1 MSLLLKI
8 SGLTSFIL
16 FLLNPLMILSVFII
30 LIGLSNVTIAE
41 TNIEKCNRIIYETHS
56 VKSDNEKLNKQHQK
70 FAMCIADRSSMIFV
84 ETKCECSSPKQMLQC
99 IDQYATNK
107 SISQLDLLN
116 AIASD
121 CSKNISETK
130 VDQTQYLNKNCNSKF
145 KNFFYFIIY
154 SFNSNQIF
162 SPQ

>member
-16 FLLNPLMILSVFII
+16 FLLNPLMILSF
-30 LIGLSNVTIAE
+30 LIVLSNETIAE
-41 TNIEKCNRIIYETHS
+41 TNIEKCNRIIYETHT

-107 SISQLDLLN
+107 SISQMDLLN
-116 AIASD
+116 AIAND
-121 CSKNISETK
+121 CSKNIPGTK
-130 VDQTQYLNKNCNSKF
+130 VDQT
-145 KNFFYFIIY
+145 
-154 SFNSNQIF
+154 
-162 SPQ
+162 

>member
-1 MSLLLKI
+1 MYSLLKL
-8 SGLTSFIL
+8 SGLPSFLL
-16 FLLNPLMILSVFII
+16 FILNPLMILSF
-30 LIGLSNVTIAE
+30 LIGLSNETIAE
-41 TNIEKCNRIIYETHS
+41 TNIEKCNRIIYETHT

-107 SISQLDLLN
+107 SISQMDLLN

-121 CSKNISETK
+121 CSKNIPGTK
-130 VDQTQYLNKNCNSKF
+130 VDQT
-145 KNFFYFIIY
+145 
-154 SFNSNQIF
+154 
-162 SPQ
+162 

>member
-1 MSLLLKI
+1 MYSLLKL
-8 SGLTSFIL
+8 SVLPSFLL
-16 FLLNPLMILSVFII
+16 FILNPLMILSF
-30 LIGLSNVTIAE
+30 LIGLSNKTIAE
-41 TNIEKCNRIIYETHS
+41 TNIEKCNRIIYETHT

-107 SISQLDLLN
+107 SISQMDLLN

-121 CSKNISETK
+121 CSKNIPETK
-130 VDQTQYLNKNCNSKF
+130 VDQT
-145 KNFFYFIIY
+145 
-154 SFNSNQIF
+154 
-162 SPQ
+162 

>member
-1 MSLLLKI
+1 MYSLLKL
-8 SGLTSFIL
+8 SGLPSSLLFI
-16 FLLNPLMILSVFII
+16 LNPLMILSF
-30 LIGLSNVTIAE
+30 LIGLSNETIAE
-41 TNIEKCNRIIYETHS
+41 TNIEKCNRIIYETHT

-107 SISQLDLLN
+107 SISQMDLLN

-121 CSKNISETK
+121 CSKNIPETK
-130 VDQTQYLNKNCNSKF
+130 VDQT
-145 KNFFYFIIY
+145 
-154 SFNSNQIF
+154 
-162 SPQ
+162 

>member
-1 MSLLLKI
+1 MYSLLKL
-8 SGLTSFIL
+8 SVLPSFLL
-16 FLLNPLMILSVFII
+16 FILNPLMILSF
-30 LIGLSNVTIAE
+30 LIGLSNETIAE
-41 TNIEKCNRIIYETHS
+41 TNIEKCNRIIYETHT

-107 SISQLDLLN
+107 SISQMDLLS

-121 CSKNISETK
+121 CSKNIPETK
-130 VDQTQYLNKNCNSKF
+130 VDQT
-145 KNFFYFIIY
+145 
-154 SFNSNQIF
+154 
-162 SPQ
+162 

>member
-1 MSLLLKI
+1 MYSLLKL
-8 SGLTSFIL
+8 SGLPSFLL
-16 FLLNPLMILSVFII
+16 FILNPLMILSF
-30 LIGLSNVTIAE
+30 LIGLSNETIAE
-41 TNIEKCNRIIYETHS
+41 TNIEKCNRIIYETHT

-107 SISQLDLLN
+107 SISQMDLLN

-121 CSKNISETK
+121 CSKNIHGAK
-130 VDQTQYLNKNCNSKF
+130 VDQT
-145 KNFFYFIIY
+145 
-154 SFNSNQIF
+154 
-162 SPQ
+162 

>member
-1 MSLLLKI
+1 MSLLLKL

-30 LIGLSNVTIAE
+30 LIGLSNETIAE
-41 TNIEKCNRIIYETHS
+41 TNIEKCNRIIYETHT

-107 SISQLDLLN
+107 SISQMDLLN

-121 CSKNISETK
+121 CSKNITETK
-130 VDQTQYLNKNCNSKF
+130 VDQT
-145 KNFFYFIIY
+145 
-154 SFNSNQIF
+154 
-162 SPQ
+162 

>member
-1 MSLLLKI
+1 MYSLLKL
-8 SGLTSFIL
+8 SVLPSFLL
-16 FLLNPLMILSVFII
+16 FILNPLMILSF
-30 LIGLSNVTIAE
+30 LIGLSNETIAE
-41 TNIEKCNRIIYETHS
+41 TNIEKCNRIIYETHT

-107 SISQLDLLN
+107 SISQMDLLN

-121 CSKNISETK
+121 CSKNIVETK
-130 VDQTQYLNKNCNSKF
+130 VDQT
-145 KNFFYFIIY
+145 
-154 SFNSNQIF
+154 
-162 SPQ
+162 

>member
-1 MSLLLKI
+1 MHSLLKL
-8 SGLTSFIL
+8 SVLPSFLL
-16 FLLNPLMILSVFII
+16 FILNPLMILSF
-30 LIGLSNVTIAE
+30 LIGLSNETTAE
-41 TNIEKCNRIIYETHS
+41 TNIEKCNRIIYETHT

-107 SISQLDLLN
+107 SISQMDLLN

-121 CSKNISETK
+121 CSKNIPETK
-130 VDQTQYLNKNCNSKF
+130 VDQT
-145 KNFFYFIIY
+145 
-154 SFNSNQIF
+154 
-162 SPQ
+162 

>member
-1 MSLLLKI
+1 MYSLLKL
-8 SGLTSFIL
+8 SGLPIFLLFI
-16 FLLNPLMILSVFII
+16 LNPLMILSF
-30 LIGLSNVTIAE
+30 LIGLSNETIAE
-41 TNIEKCNRIIYETHS
+41 TNIEKCNRIIYETHT

-107 SISQLDLLN
+107 SISQMDLLN

-121 CSKNISETK
+121 CSKNIPETK
-130 VDQTQYLNKNCNSKF
+130 VDQ
-145 KNFFYFIIY
+145 I
-154 SFNSNQIF
+154 
-162 SPQ
+162 

>member
-1 MSLLLKI
+1 MNSLLKL
-8 SGLTSFIL
+8 SVLPSFLL
-16 FLLNPLMILSVFII
+16 FILNPLMILSF
-30 LIGLSNVTIAE
+30 LIGLSNETIAE
-41 TNIEKCNRIIYETHS
+41 TNIEKCNRIIYETHT

-107 SISQLDLLN
+107 SISQMDLLN

-121 CSKNISETK
+121 CSKNIPKTK
-130 VDQTQYLNKNCNSKF
+130 VDQT
-145 KNFFYFIIY
+145 
-154 SFNSNQIF
+154 
-162 SPQ
+162 